1 MDNPTPESSQP
12 LNTET
17 AAQAF
22 GAILNAE
29 PEKPQE
35 QQGELQQQQEQAQ
48 ENDQPQ
54 ETQHPEEQMV
64 TVKIDGKEVEVPL
77 SELKNGYQRQAD
89 YTKKTMEVS
98 EQRKAADAE
107 LQRAHIERQQYASNL
122 QKFQVQAEAALQSQS
137 QIDWERLIAENPQEA
152 LRQQHLMHQRQA
164 QLQQV

>member
-1 MDNPTPESSQP
+1 MDNPTQESSQP

-17 AAQAF
+17 AAHAF
-22 GAILNAE
+22 GAILSAE

-35 QQGELQQQQEQAQ
+35 QQGELQQPQEQAQ

-54 ETQHPEEQMV
+54 ETQPPEEQMV

-98 EQRKAADAE
+98 DQRKAADAE
-107 LQRAHIERQQYASNL
+107 LQRAHFERQQYASNL

-152 LRQQHLMHQRQA
+152 
-164 QLQQV
+164 